1 MSHSNSL
8 LYTCIHK
15 NDMAMVFD
23 QMSRSNSIL
32 FKFYSLSVYIHKN
45 DMAMVNLML
54 KSKIT
59 KTTLNHYI
67 NYAE

>member
-1 MSHSNSL
+1 
-8 LYTCIHK
+8 
-15 NDMAMVFD
+15 MVFD

-32 FKFYSLSVYIHKN
+32 FKFYTLSVYIHKN